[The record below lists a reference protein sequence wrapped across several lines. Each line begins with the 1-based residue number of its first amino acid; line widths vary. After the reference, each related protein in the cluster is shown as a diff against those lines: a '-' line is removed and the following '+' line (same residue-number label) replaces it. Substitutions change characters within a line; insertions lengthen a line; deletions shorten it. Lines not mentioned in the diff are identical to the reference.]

1 MSKKL
6 QVRYRVCTA
15 TKKFPKSNIPRIFGT
30 FEDGSNLLMN
40 AIQFKRPLAV
50 VRQLLKTGLYKL
62 DARANAYLWKAPTP
76 FEIRNYK
83 MPLTVISA

>member
-1 MSKKL
+1 
-6 QVRYRVCTA
+6 
-15 TKKFPKSNIPRIFGT
+15 
-30 FEDGSNLLMN
+30 MN

-50 VRQLLKTGLYKL
+50 VHQLLKTGLYKL

-76 FEIRNYK
+76 FEIRNCK